1 MEAAGSTR
9 VTRQFQVTI
18 PKKAR
23 EILKIK
29 EGDVLFVFVDSS
41 KKEVILKKLKWDKTD
56 IK

>member
-23 EILKIK
+23 DALKIK
-29 EGDVLFVFVDSS
+29 EGDVLFVYINTN
-41 KKEVILKKLKWDKTD
+41 KKEVVLRKT
-56 IK
+56 

>member
-1 MEAAGSTR
+1 MEATGSTR

-23 EILKIK
+23 EILKIN

-41 KKEVILKKLKWDKTD
+41 KKEVILKKLK
-56 IK
+56 

>member
-23 EILKIK
+23 EALKIEK
-29 EGDVLFVFVDSS
+29 GDVLFVYIDAN
-41 KKEVILKKLKWDKTD
+41 KKEVILRKT
-56 IK
+56 

>member
-23 EILKIK
+23 EALKIGK
-29 EGDVLFVFVDSS
+29 RRCFVR
-41 KKEVILKKLKWDKTD
+41 LCRC
-56 IK
+56 

>member
-23 EILKIK
+23 EVLKIK
-29 EGDVLFVFVDSS
+29 EGDILLVYVDAS
-41 KKEVILKKLKWDKTD
+41 KKEVVLRKG
-56 IK
+56 